1 MTTINFDIKI
11 KAMEKDIRLY
21 EIAQKLG
28 ISESAFN
35 RRMRKELSSA
45 DRERFLRAIEEIV
58 SERNRIQYYPD
69 N

>member
-11 KAMEKDIRLY
+11 IAMKNDVRLY
-21 EIAQKLG
+21 EIAQQLG

-45 DRERFLRAIEEIV
+45 DRERFLRAIEEIAD
-58 SERNRIQYYPD
+58 EKKA
-69 N
+69 